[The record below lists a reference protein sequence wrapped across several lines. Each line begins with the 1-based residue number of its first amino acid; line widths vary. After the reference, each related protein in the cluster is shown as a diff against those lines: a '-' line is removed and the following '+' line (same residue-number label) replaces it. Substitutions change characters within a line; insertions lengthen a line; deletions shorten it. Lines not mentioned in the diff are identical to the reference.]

1 MRSAQSIWMTNPEH
15 GRHAWRVY
23 PWEQLG
29 HIMRNLYHRLFG
41 RALSAWGAPLMAQ
54 LADRKILERTIFP
67 YILEHPEFRD
77 ILWVGCSWYTAQ
89 YAKLFRDRSF
99 WTLDFDPLKARY
111 GSPLHLVDGI
121 ENLRRHF
128 GLEILDLVLCNGVVG
143 WGFNSHAQLEQAFGG
158 CFESLRPGGVL
169 MIGWN
174 DLPHARPIP
183 FVELTSLARF
193 EPYVF
198 PPLNTHELR
207 TRSVS
212 RHVFTFYRKPSTMV
226 TDH

>member
-1 MRSAQSIWMTNPEH
+1 MTYPVHGAFAWWAYSWAQL
-15 GRHAWRVY
+15 A
-23 PWEQLG
+23 Q
-29 HIMRNLYHRLFG
+29 IMRNLHHKLFG
-41 RALSAWGAPLMAQ
+41 RALCAWGAPLMAH
-54 LADRKILERTIFP
+54 LADRKILRRAIFP
-67 YILEHPEFRD
+67 YIVEYREFRD
-77 ILWVGCSWYTAQ
+77 ILWVGCSWYTAP

-111 GSPLHLVDGI
+111 GSARHLVDGM

-128 GLEILDLVLCNGVVG
+128 GVEILDLVLCNRVAG
-143 WGFNSHAQLEQAFGG
+143 WGFNSHGQLEQAFGG

-174 DLPHARPIP
+174 DLPHARPDP

-212 RHVFTFYRKPSTMV
+212 RHVFTFYRSV
-226 TDH
+226 ARCRCR

>member
-1 MRSAQSIWMTNPEH
+1 MTYPVHGAFAWWAYSWAQL
-15 GRHAWRVY
+15 A
-23 PWEQLG
+23 Q
-29 HIMRNLYHRLFG
+29 IMRNLHHKLFG
-41 RALSAWGAPLMAQ
+41 RALCAWGAPLMAH
-54 LADRKILERTIFP
+54 LADRKILRRAIFP
-67 YILEHPEFRD
+67 YIVEYREFRD
-77 ILWVGCSWYTAQ
+77 ILWVGCSWYTAP

-111 GSPLHLVDGI
+111 GSAPHLVDGM
-121 ENLRRHF
+121 ENLRHHF
-128 GLEILDLVLCNGVVG
+128 GVEILDLVRCNRVAG
-143 WGFNSHAQLEQAFGG
+143 WGVNSHGQLEQAFGG

-174 DLPHARPIP
+174 DLPHARPDP

-207 TRSVS
+207 TRSVG
-212 RHVFTFYRKPSTMV
+212 RHVFTFYRSV
-226 TDH
+226 ARCRCR

>member
-1 MRSAQSIWMTNPEH
+1 MTYPVHGAFAWWAYSWAQL
-15 GRHAWRVY
+15 A
-23 PWEQLG
+23 Q
-29 HIMRNLYHRLFG
+29 IMRNLHHKLFG
-41 RALSAWGAPLMAQ
+41 RALCAWGAPLMAH
-54 LADRKILERTIFP
+54 LADRKILRRAIFP
-67 YILEHPEFRD
+67 YIVEYREFRD
-77 ILWVGCSWYTAQ
+77 ILWVGCSWYTAP

-111 GSPLHLVDGI
+111 GSARHLVDGM

-128 GLEILDLVLCNGVVG
+128 GVEILDLVLCNRVAG
-143 WGFNSHAQLEQAFGG
+143 WGVNSHGQLEQAFGG

-174 DLPHARPIP
+174 DLPHARPDP

-212 RHVFTFYRKPSTMV
+212 RHVFTFYRSV
-226 TDH
+226 ARCRCR

>member
-1 MRSAQSIWMTNPEH
+1 MTYPVHGAFAWWAYSWARLAQ
-15 GRHAWRVY
+15 
-23 PWEQLG
+23 
-29 HIMRNLYHRLFG
+29 IMRNLHHKLFG
-41 RALSAWGAPLMAQ
+41 RALCAWGAPLMAH
-54 LADRKILERTIFP
+54 LADRKILRRAIFP
-67 YILEHPEFRD
+67 YIVEYREFRD
-77 ILWVGCSWYTAQ
+77 ILWVGCSWYTAP

-111 GSPLHLVDGI
+111 GSARHLVDGM

-128 GLEILDLVLCNGVVG
+128 GVEILDLVLCNRVAG
-143 WGFNSHAQLEQAFGG
+143 WGVNSHGQLEQAFGG

-174 DLPHARPIP
+174 DLPHARPDP

-212 RHVFTFYRKPSTMV
+212 RHVFTFYRSV
-226 TDH
+226 ARCRCR